1 MPMRILHSIR
11 SVNPAGGGPIEAV
24 KQLAAV
30 NGRAGHVIEVMS
42 LDCPDDPWVK
52 DFPLPCHAMGPA
64 KGSFGYSGRLVA
76 WLREPRRDYDA
87 VVVDGIWQ
95 YNAFGVWRALRGTDT
110 PYFVFTHGMLDP
122 WFKRTY
128 PLKHFK
134 KWLYWPWGDYR
145 VLRDAR
151 AVFFTCEEER
161 LLARQSFWLYR
172 CNERIVTLGTAGP
185 GRGDPDA
192 QRSAFL
198 ERFPQTRDK
207 ACLLFLGRVHIK
219 KGTDLLLEAF
229 AELLREPKSGT
240 DRQHLVI
247 AGPDD
252 HAYAQEMKALAV
264 RLGIQEYVT
273 WTGMLS
279 GDLKWGAFYHAEAFV
294 LPSHQEN
301 FGIAV
306 AEALACGR
314 PVLISDKVNIWR
326 EIAEDRAG
334 LVENDD
340 RAGATRLL
348 RNWMEM
354 SVTAKT
360 EMGQRAA
367 DCFARRFH
375 IEASARSLID
385 QLQQSGKE
393 P

>member
-354 SVTAKT
+354 SVTAKA

-385 QLQQSGKE
+385 QLQ
-393 P
+393 

>member
-1 MPMRILHSIR
+1 
-11 SVNPAGGGPIEAV
+11 
-24 KQLAAV
+24 
-30 NGRAGHVIEVMS
+30 
-42 LDCPDDPWVK
+42 
-52 DFPLPCHAMGPA
+52 
-64 KGSFGYSGRLVA
+64 
-76 WLREPRRDYDA
+76 
-87 VVVDGIWQ
+87 
-95 YNAFGVWRALRGTDT
+95 
-110 PYFVFTHGMLDP
+110 
-122 WFKRTY
+122 
-128 PLKHFK
+128 
-134 KWLYWPWGDYR
+134 
-145 VLRDAR
+145 
-151 AVFFTCEEER
+151 
-161 LLARQSFWLYR
+161 
-172 CNERIVTLGTAGP
+172 LGTAGP
-185 GRGDPDA
+185 GSGDPDA
-192 QRSAFL
+192 QRCVFL

-207 ACLLFLGRVHIK
+207 ACLLFLGRVHVK

-229 AELLREPKSGT
+229 AELLRETKSGNA
-240 DRQHLVI
+240 RQHLVI

-252 HAYAQEMKALAV
+252 HAYAQEMKALALS
-264 RLGIQEYVT
+264 LGIQEHVT

-279 GDLKWGAFYHAEAFV
+279 GDLKWGAFYQAEAFV

-348 RNWMEM
+348 RKWVEM
-354 SVTAKT
+354 SLPAKA

-385 QLQQSGKE
+385 QLQPSAKE
-393 P
+393 H

>member
-1 MPMRILHSIR
+1 MSLRILHSIR

-24 KQLAAV
+24 KQLALV
-30 NGRAGHVIEVMS
+30 NGRAGHVIEV
-42 LDCPDDPWVK
+42 LTLDDPAAPWVRQ
-52 DFPLPCHAMGPA
+52 FPLPCHAMGPA
-64 KGSFGYSGRLVA
+64 KGSYGYAAKLVA
-76 WLREPRRDYDA
+76 WLVEHRSDYDA
-87 VVVDGIWQ
+87 VVVEGIWQ

-134 KWLYWPWGDYR
+134 KWLYWPWGDYC

-161 LLARQSFWLYR
+161 LLARQSFWLYQ

-185 GRGDPDA
+185 DGDP
-192 QRSAFL
+192 QVQSRAFH
-198 ERFPQTRDK
+198 ERFPQTVDK
-207 ACLLFLGRVHIK
+207 TCLLFLGRVHVK
-219 KGTDLLLEAF
+219 KGADLLIEAF
-229 AELLREPKSGT
+229 AKLLAQKPEGCERL
-240 DRQHLVI
+240 HLVI

-252 HAYAQEMKALAV
+252 HAYAQEMKALAAG
-264 RLGIQEYVT
+264 LGIQERIT

-279 GDLKWGAFYHAEAFV
+279 GDLKWGAFYQAAAFV

-314 PVLISDKVNIWR
+314 PVLISNKVNIWR

-340 RAGATRLL
+340 LAGTLLLLTCWQALDQAEKSAMGRRA
-348 RNWMEM
+348 
-354 SVTAKT
+354 S
-360 EMGQRAA
+360 
-367 DCFARRFH
+367 DCFTRRFH
-375 IEASARSLID
+375 IEASARSLIEN
-385 QLQQSGKE
+385 LQK
-393 P
+393 PAAAHH